1 MNPSGLAQVDA
12 HLMFG
17 LAHAFF
23 QPQFAQVPWL
33 QIIYILYAYY
43 YITWLIAQF
52 ILFHW
57 EPLLLVIERGRSGLP
72 K

>member
-23 QPQFAQVPWL
+23 QPQFAGGTLANKTPKK
-33 QIIYILYAYY
+33 I
-43 YITWLIAQF
+43 
-52 ILFHW
+52 
-57 EPLLLVIERGRSGLP
+57 SGVSMGFWP
-72 K
+72 